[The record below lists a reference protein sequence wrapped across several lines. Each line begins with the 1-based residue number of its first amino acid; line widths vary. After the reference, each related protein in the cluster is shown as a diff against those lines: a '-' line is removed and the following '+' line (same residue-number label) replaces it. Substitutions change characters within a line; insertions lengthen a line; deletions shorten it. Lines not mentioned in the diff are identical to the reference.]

1 MYVVCLEWNLFFK
14 KTGFCQNIFQWK
26 LVIKETIPSITTKSN
41 IAMKQQQEQLTAYTL
56 AGIFTLSLRLIVG
69 WTYFS
74 AFWRRLVLENKLIPD
89 SAGYIGE
96 KFNHFLPN
104 SLGIKPIIEYL
115 VSTPDLL
122 WWAMVIFTIV
132 EGIVGLLYMFGFFTR
147 LMSIGVFSLA
157 FGILLGSGWL
167 GTTCLDEWQIG
178 ILGVSAGFTIFL
190 SGGGKYSLDY
200 LLQSKLPKN
209 KWLVWIT
216 SGELPLSI
224 KRVNKVAISGAVV
237 LFILAL
243 YTNQV
248 FHNGV
253 WGPLHNKSVKPKIEL
268 TDAKIDN
275 GTLSFKVYR
284 VEGVDVY
291 GSFLIGITL
300 KEANGKVVIQKDG
313 EELAQ
318 FPLTNI
324 RNDYVAKVSP
334 GKHSLIIPLGSKA
347 TLTIRD
353 NALKNLPE
361 GQYELILTDI
371 SGITW
376 KQNIA
381 IH

>member
-1 MYVVCLEWNLFFK
+1 ML
-14 KTGFCQNIFQWK
+14 T
-26 LVIKETIPSITTKSN
+26 
-41 IAMKQQQEQLTAYTL
+41 QQQEPSKAYVL

-89 SAGYIGE
+89 ATGYIGE

-104 SLGIKPIIEYL
+104 SIGIKPIIEYL

-122 WWAMVIFTIV
+122 WWAMVIFTLV
-132 EGIVGLLYMFGFFTR
+132 EGIVGLLYMLGFFTR

-200 LLQSKLPKN
+200 LLLPKLSKN
-209 KWLVWIT
+209 KWLVWLT

-224 KRVNKVAISGAVV
+224 KQFSKVAISGAVL
-237 LFILAL
+237 LFILTL

-248 FHNGV
+248 FHNGI
-253 WGPLHNKSVKPKIEL
+253 WGPLHNKSVKPELKISN
-268 TDAKIDN
+268 AKIQEDIL
-275 GTLSFKVYR
+275 TFKVYR
-284 VEGVDVY
+284 IEAADVY

-300 KEANGKVVIQKDG
+300 KDENGKTILQKNG
-313 EELAQ
+313 EELAR
-318 FPLTNI
+318 FPLTRI
-324 RNDYVAKVSP
+324 KNDYVAKVAP

-347 TLTIRD
+347 TLTIRSD
-353 NALKNLPE
+353 VFMDLPKSD
-361 GQYELILTDI
+361 YELILTDI

-376 KQNIA
+376 KEKITVN
-381 IH
+381 

>member
-1 MYVVCLEWNLFFK
+1 ML
-14 KTGFCQNIFQWK
+14 T
-26 LVIKETIPSITTKSN
+26 
-41 IAMKQQQEQLTAYTL
+41 QQQEPSKAYVL

-89 SAGYIGE
+89 ATGYIGE

-104 SLGIKPIIEYL
+104 SIGIKPIIEYL

-122 WWAMVIFTIV
+122 WWAMALV
-132 EGIVGLLYMFGFFTR
+132 EGIVGLLYMLGFFTR

-200 LLQSKLPKN
+200 LLLPKLSKN
-209 KWLVWIT
+209 KWLVWLT

-224 KRVNKVAISGAVV
+224 KQFSKVAISGAVL
-237 LFILAL
+237 LFILTL

-248 FHNGV
+248 FHNGI
-253 WGPLHNKSVKPKIEL
+253 WGPLHNKSVKPELKISN
-268 TDAKIDN
+268 AKIQEDIL
-275 GTLSFKVYR
+275 TFKVYR
-284 VEGVDVY
+284 IEGADVY

-300 KEANGKVVIQKDG
+300 KDENGKTILQKNG
-313 EELAQ
+313 EELAR
-318 FPLTNI
+318 FPLTRI
-324 RNDYVAKVSP
+324 KNDYVAKVAP

-347 TLTIRD
+347 TLTIRSD
-353 NALKNLPE
+353 VFMDLPKSD
-361 GQYELILTDI
+361 YELILTDI

-376 KQNIA
+376 KEKITVN
-381 IH
+381 

>member
-1 MYVVCLEWNLFFK
+1 ML
-14 KTGFCQNIFQWK
+14 T
-26 LVIKETIPSITTKSN
+26 
-41 IAMKQQQEQLTAYTL
+41 QQQEPSKAYVL

-89 SAGYIGE
+89 ATGYIGE

-104 SLGIKPIIEYL
+104 SIGIKPIIEYL

-122 WWAMVIFTIV
+122 WWAMVIFTLV
-132 EGIVGLLYMFGFFTR
+132 EGIVGLLYMLGFFTR

-200 LLQSKLPKN
+200 LLLPKLSKN
-209 KWLVWIT
+209 KWLVWLT

-224 KRVNKVAISGAVV
+224 KQFSKVAISGAVL
-237 LFILAL
+237 LFILTL

-248 FHNGV
+248 FHNGI
-253 WGPLHNKSVKPKIEL
+253 WGPLHNKSVKPEL
-268 TDAKIDN
+268 EISNAKIQEDIL
-275 GTLSFKVYR
+275 TFKVYR
-284 VEGVDVY
+284 IEGADVY

-300 KEANGKVVIQKDG
+300 KDENGKTILQKNG
-313 EELAQ
+313 EELAR
-318 FPLTNI
+318 FPLTRI
-324 RNDYVAKVSP
+324 KNDYVAKVAP

-347 TLTIRD
+347 TLTIRSD
-353 NALKNLPE
+353 VFVDLPK
-361 GQYELILTDI
+361 GDYELILTDI

-376 KQNIA
+376 KEKVVIS
-381 IH
+381 

>member
-1 MYVVCLEWNLFFK
+1 ML
-14 KTGFCQNIFQWK
+14 T
-26 LVIKETIPSITTKSN
+26 
-41 IAMKQQQEQLTAYTL
+41 QQQEPSKAYVL

-89 SAGYIGE
+89 ATGYIGE

-104 SLGIKPIIEYL
+104 SIGIKPIIEYL

-122 WWAMVIFTIV
+122 WWAMVIFTLV
-132 EGIVGLLYMFGFFTR
+132 EGIVGLLYMLGFFTR

-157 FGILLGSGWL
+157 FGILLGPGWL

-200 LLQSKLPKN
+200 LLLPKLSKN
-209 KWLVWIT
+209 KWLVWLT

-224 KRVNKVAISGAVV
+224 KQFSKVAISGAVL
-237 LFILAL
+237 LFILTL

-248 FHNGV
+248 FHNGI
-253 WGPLHNKSVKPKIEL
+253 WGPLHNKSVKPELKISN
-268 TDAKIDN
+268 AKIQEDIL
-275 GTLSFKVYR
+275 TFKVYR
-284 VEGVDVY
+284 IEGADVY

-300 KEANGKVVIQKDG
+300 KDENGKTILQKNG
-313 EELAQ
+313 EELAR
-318 FPLTNI
+318 FPLTRI
-324 RNDYVAKVSP
+324 KNDYVAKVAP

-347 TLTIRD
+347 TLTIRSD
-353 NALKNLPE
+353 VFMDLPKSD
-361 GQYELILTDI
+361 YELILTDI

-376 KQNIA
+376 KEKITVN
-381 IH
+381 

>member
-1 MYVVCLEWNLFFK
+1 ML
-14 KTGFCQNIFQWK
+14 T
-26 LVIKETIPSITTKSN
+26 
-41 IAMKQQQEQLTAYTL
+41 QQQEPSKAYVL

-89 SAGYIGE
+89 ATGYIGE

-104 SLGIKPIIEYL
+104 SIGIKPIIEYL

-122 WWAMVIFTIV
+122 WWAMVIFTLV
-132 EGIVGLLYMFGFFTR
+132 EGIVGLLYMLGFFTR

-200 LLQSKLPKN
+200 LLLPKLSKN
-209 KWLVWIT
+209 KWLVWLT

-224 KRVNKVAISGAVV
+224 KQFSKVAISGAVL
-237 LFILAL
+237 LFILTL

-248 FHNGV
+248 FHNGI
-253 WGPLHNKSVKPKIEL
+253 WGPLHNKSVKSELKISN
-268 TDAKIDN
+268 AKIQEDIL
-275 GTLSFKVYR
+275 TFKVYR
-284 VEGVDVY
+284 IEGADVY

-300 KEANGKVVIQKDG
+300 KDENGKTILQKNG
-313 EELAQ
+313 EELAR
-318 FPLTNI
+318 FPLTRI
-324 RNDYVAKVSP
+324 KNDYVAKVAP

-347 TLTIRD
+347 TLTIRSD
-353 NALKNLPE
+353 VFMDLPKSD
-361 GQYELILTDI
+361 YELILTDI

-376 KQNIA
+376 KEKITVN
-381 IH
+381 